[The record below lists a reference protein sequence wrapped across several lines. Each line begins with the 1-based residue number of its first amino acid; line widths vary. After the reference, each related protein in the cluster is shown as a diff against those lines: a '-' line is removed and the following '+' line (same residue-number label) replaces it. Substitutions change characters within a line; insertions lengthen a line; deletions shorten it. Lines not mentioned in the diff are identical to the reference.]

1 MGLVYASKFWAIL
14 IIQFRKLAECFVH
27 ITEYPES
34 FPFEIFF
41 IVLLLLL
48 GGCCCCWVVVV
59 FCCFVVVVFLGG
71 NPLNY
76 SRIYLSIYLIFSFFI
91 GKELI
96 ISA

>member
-27 ITEYPES
+27 IIEYPES

-48 GGCCCCWVVVV
+48 GGCCC
-59 FCCFVVVVFLGG
+59 
-71 NPLNY
+71 PLNY